1 MVSVSRVRLPPFA
14 SFVHYPR
21 DVFYLFFLCGRERAS
36 LHFFADTN
44 WCTTLRSNLSLSLSL
59 SLSLCVCVCVCVSVA
74 HTASERERER
84 QKEKKSSQTTKNDD
98 DAFCAK
104 RRTEATVGTREF
116 LLDDAKRPPPKKR
129 RRDETLEHPLLR
141 FCARRRSDFRRR
153 VETNGEQRR
162 AWRNRDV
169 FCDGERTRAFSS
181 LEERNAK
188 EARDF
193 SKRRRRDEEKGV
205 RLGRRRAQRRIPV
218 ASKNMLRR
226 RPQTERVSFFQKH
239 DPVFT
244 MHVIF
249 QSKRH
254 DDY

>member
-1 MVSVSRVRLPPFA
+1 MWTRTLLFTSFFFSLRTPIGAQRCVRI
-14 SFVHYPR
+14 S
-21 DVFYLFFLCGRERAS
+21 
-36 LHFFADTN
+36 
-44 WCTTLRSNLSLSLSL
+44 LSLSLSL
-59 SLSLCVCVCVCVSVA
+59 SLSVA
-74 HTASERERER
+74 HTASERERERER

>member
-1 MVSVSRVRLPPFA
+1 MPF
-14 SFVHYPR
+14 FF
-21 DVFYLFFLCGRERAS
+21 DV
-36 LHFFADTN
+36 
-44 WCTTLRSNLSLSLSL
+44 TLRESTSGFRRS
-59 SLSLCVCVCVCVSVA
+59 CA
-74 HTASERERER
+74 HLLVPPLYAASEREREGER

-129 RRDETLEHPLLR
+129 RSDETLEHPALR

-205 RLGRRRAQRRIPV
+205 RLGRRRA
-218 ASKNMLRR
+218 
-226 RPQTERVSFFQKH
+226 
-239 DPVFT
+239 
-244 MHVIF
+244 
-249 QSKRH
+249 
-254 DDY
+254 

>member
-1 MVSVSRVRLPPFA
+1 MCASLLVPPLSIIRETF
-14 SFVHYPR
+14 SF
-21 DVFYLFFLCGRERAS
+21 FFFCVDANAS
-36 LHFFADTN
+36 LHFFFFLADTD

-59 SLSLCVCVCVCVSVA
+59 SLSLCST
-74 HTASERERER
+74 HGERERERER